1 LIKLVKEYKY
11 DGIKQNISRRLTK
24 LIKELPD
31 NSVDLVI
38 TSTIFYN
45 EKYIDDE
52 GISADDYV
60 DWFIPYCIR
69 KSIVINLVHLS

>member
-38 TSTIFYN
+38 TSP
-45 EKYIDDE
+45 
-52 GISADDYV
+52 
-60 DWFIPYCIR
+60 PYSTMKNILMM
-69 KSIVINLVHLS
+69 KVFLLMITLIGLYHIVLK